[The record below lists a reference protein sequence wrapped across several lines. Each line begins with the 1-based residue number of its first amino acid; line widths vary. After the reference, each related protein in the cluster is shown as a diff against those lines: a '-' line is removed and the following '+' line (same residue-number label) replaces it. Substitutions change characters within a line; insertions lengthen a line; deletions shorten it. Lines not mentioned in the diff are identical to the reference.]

1 MKFIIGFVLDWIIA
15 EIARKF
21 LFTRDKRP
29 W

>member
-1 MKFIIGFVLDWIIA
+1 MKFIIGFVLGWIIA

-21 LFTRDKRP
+21 LFTGNKHP

>member
-1 MKFIIGFVLDWIIA
+1 MKFIIGFVLGWIIA

-21 LFTRDKRP
+21 LFTWNTRP